1 MKRERMPAH
10 RTLCPASAKRVD
22 KFGASR
28 IPIIVSMAI
37 GTVPLQRFIPHPDVR
52 ERFETTIRAPAGL
65 VMDVAGQLDMQS
77 LPAVKL
83 IFRLRERLTRAT
95 CVAPRRPQGI
105 LEETRS
111 LGWGLLAEQPGSF
124 IVCGA
129 TCQPWLANVVFSAVA
144 PEEFV
149 AFSQPDLVKIAWT
162 LEAAEIGPAVTRF
175 GQETRA
181 VATDQQARIKFRRY
195 WRWARVGIIAIR
207 LLMLPAI
214 RKEAE
219 RRWSIERGRT

>member
-1 MKRERMPAH
+1 
-10 RTLCPASAKRVD
+10 
-22 KFGASR
+22 
-28 IPIIVSMAI
+28 MAI
-37 GTVPLQRFIPHPDVR
+37 GTAPLERFIPHPDVR
-52 ERFETTIRAPAGL
+52 ERFETTIRAPAGM
-65 VMDVAGQLDMQS
+65 VMDVAGEFDMQS

-95 CVAPRRPQGI
+95 RVVPRKPQGI
-105 LEETRS
+105 LAETRA
-111 LGWGLLAEQPGSF
+111 LGWGLLAEQPGRF

-129 TCQPWLANVVFSAVA
+129 TCQPWLADVVFSAVA
-144 PEEFV
+144 PDQFL
-149 AFSQPDLVKIAWT
+149 AYAQPGQVKIAWT
-162 LEAAEIGPAVTRF
+162 LEAAEIGPGLTRF

-181 VATDQQARIKFRRY
+181 VATDLQARIRFRRY